1 MDLSTVAAVIC
12 DMDGVLWRGDEA
24 LPGLAAFFA
33 MLHARGLPYILAT
46 NNSSKTPGDYVQKLA
61 RMNVEGIRESAIIT
75 SGTATVGYL
84 QMHYPPGSA
93 VHVLGGP
100 GLKQLIDAAGYARV
114 DGAADVVVVG
124 VDFDLTYDKLRRAV
138 LAIRAGADF
147 VGTNPDTTFP
157 TPEGLVPGAGSILA
171 ALQAATDQT
180 PVVIGKPH
188 RPMFEIALRQLGSAA
203 ENTLMIGDRLQTD
216 ILGGQEAGLRTALLL
231 TGVATREEAQN
242 GSIRPDAVFVDL
254 PDLLAGWNA

>member
-61 RMNVEGIRESAIIT
+61 RMSVEGIRESAIIT
-75 SGTATVGYL
+75 SGTATVDYL
-84 QMHYPPGSA
+84 QMYYPPGSA

-114 DGAADVVVVG
+114 EGAADVVVVG

-157 TPEGLVPGAGSILA
+157 TPEGLVPGAGSIIA

-188 RPMFEIALRQLGSAA
+188 RPMFELALRQLGSAA

-242 GSIRPDAVFVDL
+242 GSIRPDAVYVDL
-254 PDLLAGWNA
+254 PDLLADWNA